1 MAHTYKTL
9 SISLPPGVVQE
20 LHAIGQSTNRTG
32 ARVAA
37 QIVLREV
44 AARSMPREDGCDEN
58 RRRLTGLVVA
68 GTKLDVAMRLVRE
81 ALVEIGDTELL
92 PSEGAQGIVLD
103 IEKYLRRVTMA
114 ITLIP

>member
-1 MAHTYKTL
+1 MPRTYKTL

-20 LHAIGQSTNRTG
+20 LHAIGQPSNRTG

-37 QIVLREV
+37 EIVLREV
-44 AARSMPREDGCDEN
+44 AARSMPGEAGCDEN
-58 RRRLTGLVVA
+58 RRRLTGLIVA
-68 GTKLDVAMRLVRE
+68 ETKLDVAMRLVRE
-81 ALVEIGDTELL
+81 ALVEIGGSGLL

-103 IEKYLRRVTMA
+103 IERYLRRVTLA

>member
-1 MAHTYKTL
+1 MPRTYKTL
-9 SISLPPGVVQE
+9 SISLPPDVVQT
-20 LHAIGQSTNRTG
+20 LCVIGQPTNRTG

-37 QIVLREV
+37 EIVLREV
-44 AARSMPREDGCDEN
+44 AGRSMPGEAGGDEN

-81 ALVEIGDTELL
+81 ALVEIGGTGLL
-92 PSEGAQGIVLD
+92 PPEGSQEIVLA
-103 IEKYLRRVTMA
+103 IEKYLQRVTSA